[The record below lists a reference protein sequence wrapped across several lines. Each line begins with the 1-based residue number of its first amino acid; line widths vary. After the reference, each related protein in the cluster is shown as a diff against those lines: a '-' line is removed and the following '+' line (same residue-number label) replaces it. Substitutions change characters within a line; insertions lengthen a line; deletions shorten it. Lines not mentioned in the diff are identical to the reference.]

1 MKQSHSRD
9 LAPTFVQEIRVIAA
23 LFARWEATASYFTH
37 ERNLRIV
44 IERER
49 EYGGRREDSLDTSD
63 VKTSTGIREKVIL
76 ITQAGPHVYIIA
88 KKLSTT
94 GQPKLFRYFLNDN
107 LAYLL

>member
-1 MKQSHSRD
+1 M
-9 LAPTFVQEIRVIAA
+9 
-23 LFARWEATASYFTH
+23 
-37 ERNLRIV
+37 
-44 IERER
+44 
-49 EYGGRREDSLDTSD
+49 DTSD